1 MNRFWPRY
9 IKPII
14 ETVAPQQMLEVGA
27 EFGWNTEKLLEYC
40 RLNGARLD
48 IVDPAPH
55 EALHGVLARYDNEY
69 SYHPLKSLDAI
80 PKLQPAQLVLLDGD
94 HNWYTVFNELQLLY
108 LRASA
113 CGQPPPIVL
122 FHDIAWPYARRDMYY
137 DPNGLNPADRHPY
150 AHRGML
156 PGQSEL
162 TDSGLNGHFANAL
175 HEDGPRNGVLTGVE
189 DFRAS
194 CGVETSLHLLPF
206 FNGLGILV
214 PEVCMTPALQ
224 TLIAG
229 FFSSESLLETCKILE
244 KDGMM
249 VRAELA
255 TLKTVLSNR
264 TAALARAREQLD
276 RVSSVQEDPV
286 IPEQVEVVSNGQGG
300 LWHTVT
306 RAQNWTRR
314 LRSRVANAQ

>member
-1 MNRFWPRY
+1 
-9 IKPII
+9 
-14 ETVAPQQMLEVGA
+14 
-27 EFGWNTEKLLEYC
+27 
-40 RLNGARLD
+40 
-48 IVDPAPH
+48 
-55 EALHGVLARYDNEY
+55 
-69 SYHPLKSLDAI
+69 
-80 PKLQPAQLVLLDGD
+80 
-94 HNWYTVFNELQLLY
+94 
-108 LRASA
+108 
-113 CGQPPPIVL
+113 
-122 FHDIAWPYARRDMYY
+122 MYY